1 MKKSGMPPGP
11 RAGFSM
17 CVHKKRAVLF
27 GGVVDMEVEGQFL
40 LLILISFSFLC
51 FCYLSGKGDVY
62 LIEFWLIYTLPSN
75 ISCRCWIMVF
85 GLSFL
90 CSVLLCT
97 KVLEFYELG
106 AVRFSVSSY
115 WKKII
120 IIKIKIKTK
129 TKP

>member
-1 MKKSGMPPGP
+1 MPPGP

-62 LIEFWLIYTLPSN
+62 LIEF
-75 ISCRCWIMVF
+75 
-85 GLSFL
+85 
-90 CSVLLCT
+90 
-97 KVLEFYELG
+97 
-106 AVRFSVSSY
+106 
-115 WKKII
+115 
-120 IIKIKIKTK
+120 
-129 TKP
+129 

>member
-62 LIEFWLIYTLPSN
+62 LIEFWLINTLLSN

-97 KVLEFYELG
+97 KVLEFYELR